1 MKSALMMM
9 WLFLPVFCL
18 AQGNVSY
25 LEILQFKIEA
35 DYSRILDR
43 KSSDY
48 TADNPDSPRTMNDM
62 LTTSTIRRRGVRQDE
77 ARSRGRLRSQL
88 RVIGDAS
95 WVYLTVRNN
104 GLEKISSVTW
114 DFAFPRY
121 ENGQLVK
128 RFEVT
133 SQVEIKPGAKKTLKY
148 QLPPG
153 AKRCQTLVIDA
164 SDEKAAK
171 TKTYEAV
178 CGPGFHDPSGLH
190 EESVMVKKVN

>member
-1 MKSALMMM
+1 MLLMPT
-9 WLFLPVFCL
+9 LFSFLMVVQAGAPSV
-18 AQGNVSY
+18 
-25 LEILQFKIEA
+25 EILQFKIEA

-62 LTTSTIRRRGVRQDE
+62 LNTATIRRRGVRQDE

-88 RVIGDAS
+88 KVIGDAS

-121 ENGQLVK
+121 ESGQLVK
-128 RFEVT
+128 RLEVI
-133 SQVEIKPGAKKTLKY
+133 SQVEIKPGGKKTLKY

-153 AKRCQTLVIDA
+153 AKRCQTLVVEAI
-164 SDEKAAK
+164 DEKAEK

-190 EESVMVKKVN
+190 EESVAIKAVK